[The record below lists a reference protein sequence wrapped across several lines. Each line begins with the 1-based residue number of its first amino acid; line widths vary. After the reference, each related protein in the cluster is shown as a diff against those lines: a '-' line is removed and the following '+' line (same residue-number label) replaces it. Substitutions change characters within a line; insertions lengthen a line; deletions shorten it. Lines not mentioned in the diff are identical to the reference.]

1 MRRIEGGIYL
11 VVDPSMNEQIL
22 LEKIAEAIQGGV
34 DVIQI
39 WNHWNEDVDKHKLV
53 DAICSLAHKQNIPV
67 LINEDWTLLKDTML
81 DGVHFDTIPN
91 DINCIREEI
100 CRTIYCGITC
110 GNDLA
115 TVEWANE
122 HKLDYISFCSMFPSP
137 SAGVCE
143 IVSIDV
149 VKKAKDITTM
159 PIFLAGGI
167 SLDNI
172 KELKDTQAN
181 GIAVIS
187 AIMKADDTAQKTKQF
202 KQQLTLLNQ

>member
-11 VVDPSMNEQIL
+11 VVDPSMNEPIL

-39 WNHWNEDVDKHKLV
+39 WNHWNEGVDKHKLI
-53 DAICSLAHKQNIPV
+53 DAVCSLAHKRSIPV
-67 LINEDWTLLKDTML
+67 LINEDWRLLKDTML
-81 DGVHFDTIPN
+81 DGVHFDAIPN
-91 DINCIREEI
+91 DINSIREGGG
-100 CRTIYCGITC
+100 RTIYCGITC

-122 HKLDYISFCSMFPSP
+122 HKLDYISFCSMFPSS

-149 VKKAKDITTM
+149 VKKAKAITTM

-167 SLDNI
+167 SLDNM
-172 KELKDTQAN
+172 KDLKDTQAN

-187 AIMKADDTAQKTKQF
+187 AIMKANDVTEKTRQF
-202 KQQLTLLNQ
+202 KEQLTLLNQ

>member
-67 LINEDWTLLKDTML
+67 LINEDWTLLKNTRL

-100 CRTIYCGITC
+100 DRTIYCGITC

-122 HKLDYISFCSMFPSP
+122 HKLDYISFCSMFPSS

-143 IVSIDV
+143 IVSIDA
-149 VKKAKDITTM
+149 VKKAKAITTM

-167 SLDNI
+167 SLDNM
-172 KELKDTQAN
+172 KDLKDTQAN

-187 AIMKADDTAQKTKQF
+187 AIMKADDAAQKTKQF

>member
-11 VVDPSMNEQIL
+11 VVDPAMNEQIL

-39 WNHWNEDVDKHKLV
+39 WNHWNEGVDKHKLI
-53 DAICSLAHKQNIPV
+53 DAICALVHRKSIPV
-67 LINEDWTLLKDTML
+67 LINEDWTLLKGTML
-81 DGVHFDTIPN
+81 DGIHFDAIPN
-91 DINCIREEI
+91 DINRIREEVG
-100 CRTIYCGITC
+100 RTIYCGITC

-122 HKLDYISFCSMFPSP
+122 HKLDYISFCSMFPSS

-149 VKKAKDITTM
+149 VKKAKDITIM

-167 SLDNI
+167 SLDNM
-172 KELKDTQAN
+172 KDLKDTQAN

-187 AIMKADDTAQKTKQF
+187 AIMKANDVTEKTKQF

>member
-67 LINEDWTLLKDTML
+67 LINEDWTLLKNTRL

-91 DINCIREEI
+91 DINSIREEI
-100 CRTIYCGITC
+100 GCTIYCGITC

-122 HKLDYISFCSMFPSP
+122 HKLDYISFCSMFPSS

-143 IVSIDV
+143 IVSIDA
-149 VKKAKDITTM
+149 VKKAKAITTM

-187 AIMKADDTAQKTKQF
+187 AIMKADDAAQKTKQF

>member
-22 LEKIAEAIQGGV
+22 LKKIAEAIQGGV

-81 DGVHFDTIPN
+81 DGVHFDMIPN
-91 DINCIREEI
+91 DINNIREDI
-100 CRTIYCGITC
+100 GRTIYCGITC

-122 HKLDYISFCSMFPSP
+122 HKLDYISFCSMFPSS

-143 IVSIDV
+143 IVSIDA
-149 VKKAKDITTM
+149 VKKAKAITTM

-167 SLDNI
+167 SLDNM
-172 KELKDTQAN
+172 KDLKDTQAN

-187 AIMKADDTAQKTKQF
+187 AIMKADDAAQKTKQF